1 MPEDDLTSV
10 LSTVALIS
18 LLISGFMY
26 LFAVFAVVRRLR
38 SQKKKSSGVGVLCVI
53 LATLFAV
60 ISFQL
65 YFGFSIW
72 FLLGIAL
79 VDSVLALLLT

>member
-1 MPEDDLTSV
+1 MPEDNLTSV

-26 LFAVFAVVRRLR
+26 LFAVIAAVRRFR
-38 SQKKKSSGVGVLCVI
+38 SQKKKSSGIGVLCMI

-60 ISFQL
+60 IAFML
-65 YFGFSIW
+65 YVGFSIW